1 MNVLVTGGLGYIGS
15 HLSILLAEAGCNV
28 LIVDNLSNSQFEI
41 FSKIQYISKK
51 EVNFSK
57 LDIRD
62 TNSLSQFLSKNKIDS
77 VIHCAGLKSVGE
89 SVKNPIKYYDNNIN
103 GTISLINAMNENNIK
118 KLIFSSSATV
128 YGEPNYLPIDEGHS
142 TNQLNPYGFS
152 KLTIENILKD
162 LTLSDKEWRIII
174 LRYFNPVGAHES
186 GLIGELPLHPTNLM
200 PIISMVA
207 ANKLKKLLVYGDD
220 YPTEDGTCIR
230 DFIHVMDLAE
240 GHELALKQLNKS
252 KKQFDIF
259 NLGTGSGVS
268 VLEMIRKFHEITGV
282 EIPYEFSE
290 RRPGDVTSSYACSK
304 KAQKYLK
311 WKPKRD
317 LNTMCSSAW
326 AWQNYYDKNN

>member
-118 KLIFSSSATV
+118 KLIFS
-128 YGEPNYLPIDEGHS
+128 
-142 TNQLNPYGFS
+142 
-152 KLTIENILKD
+152 
-162 LTLSDKEWRIII
+162 
-174 LRYFNPVGAHES
+174 
-186 GLIGELPLHPTNLM
+186 
-200 PIISMVA
+200 
-207 ANKLKKLLVYGDD
+207 
-220 YPTEDGTCIR
+220 
-230 DFIHVMDLAE
+230 
-240 GHELALKQLNKS
+240 
-252 KKQFDIF
+252 
-259 NLGTGSGVS
+259 
-268 VLEMIRKFHEITGV
+268 
-282 EIPYEFSE
+282 
-290 RRPGDVTSSYACSK
+290 
-304 KAQKYLK
+304 
-311 WKPKRD
+311 
-317 LNTMCSSAW
+317 
-326 AWQNYYDKNN
+326 